1 MFCKKNGGYVAIV
14 IGVLVALFVA
24 ADQSHAENYEGLE
37 VSVEGKGNAVVFIP
51 GLNSGASVFKDTC
64 AAIKAQHQCHL
75 LQLPGFA
82 GSAPLAAQDKDFLIN
97 MRDRIEHYLQAKK
110 LKNVT
115 LVGHSLGGTLSLMI
129 ASHAPNLVNKLVI
142 VDALPFYSA
151 IQNPAATA
159 ELMKPQ
165 ADQMRAMMMNQLIED
180 YLKYGA
186 QNLTG
191 MSNNPE
197 RMSTLIEWFKSSDR
211 ATTTAAM
218 YSMMVTDLR
227 KPIAAI
233 KAPTVVLGAWAAY
246 KNFGAT
252 KESTKA
258 IFTAQYADLKQ
269 AEIHMSEAGYHFLMW
284 DDANWVNQHIIEALG
299 KK

>member
-1 MFCKKNGGYVAIV
+1 MFCKKNGGLIAVIIAVAV
-14 IGVLVALFVA
+14 SMSVANK
-24 ADQSHAENYEGLE
+24 SNAETFEGLDAK
-37 VSVEGKGNAVVFIP
+37 VEGKGAAVVFIP
-51 GLNSGASVFKDTC
+51 GLNSGASVFNDTC
-64 AAIKAQHQCHL
+64 NAIKATNQCHL

-82 GSAPLAAQDKDFLIN
+82 GLAPLPANDKDFLIN
-97 MRDRIEHYLQAKK
+97 MRDRVEHYLQTKK
-110 LKNVT
+110 LKKVS

-129 ASHAPNLVNKLVI
+129 AQHSPDLISKVVI

-165 ADQMRAMMMNQLIED
+165 AEQMRSMMLNQPRED

-186 QNLTG
+186 QNLMG

-197 RMSTLIEWFKSSDR
+197 RLPLLTEWLKTSDS
-211 ATTTAAM
+211 ATTANAM

-227 KPIAAI
+227 KPIADI
-233 KAPTVVLGAWAAY
+233 KAPTLVLGAWAAY
-246 KNFGAT
+246 KSFGAT

-258 IFTAQYADLKQ
+258 IFTTQYAELKNVDVR
-269 AEIHMSEAGYHFLMW
+269 MSEAGYHFLMW
-284 DDANWVNQHIIEALG
+284 DDATWVNQQIKDFLS
-299 KK
+299 K